1 MPNEFL
7 IISFLSF
14 LIIIFFWKKNY
25 EIASLL
31 NIFDNIE
38 SSRKIKKKKTPLTGG
53 LIILSFIY
61 IFYFLNFIDLT
72 FFDNLEYSLDTP
84 LYFFFINLIFL
95 IGFIDDKIDV
105 SANKKLLSFVI
116 IFSIIAY
123 LDHELLIDILMFKDL
138 DFTLNIFS
146 FSIFFVVFCLVVF
159 LNAANMFDG
168 INLQCSS
175 YFLFLNIYLQLI
187 LEFDS
192 FLTLLMI
199 GLIFFMILNAK
210 NKSYLGDSGVY
221 LMATIYALIIIK
233 LYNKGYLFCDQ
244 ILLMMLIPGLDMIRL
259 TFLRVFK
266 GTHPF
271 KADNNHIHHLLSKNF
286 NETNVT
292 VITLSLIIV
301 PNLLGFFLDT
311 YIFFIFISLCGYVYI
326 INKYNNARKKIR

>member
-1 MPNEFL
+1 
-7 IISFLSF
+7 
-14 LIIIFFWKKNY
+14 
-25 EIASLL
+25 
-31 NIFDNIE
+31 
-38 SSRKIKKKKTPLTGG
+38 
-53 LIILSFIY
+53 
-61 IFYFLNFIDLT
+61 
-72 FFDNLEYSLDTP
+72 
-84 LYFFFINLIFL
+84 
-95 IGFIDDKIDV
+95 
-105 SANKKLLSFVI
+105 
-116 IFSIIAY
+116 
-123 LDHELLIDILMFKDL
+123 MFKDL

-271 KADNNHIHHLLSKNF
+271 KADNNHIHHLLASKF
-286 NETNVT
+286 NEFKVFLITFFLI
-292 VITLSLIIV
+292 VI
-301 PNLLGFFLDT
+301 PNFLGFLLNKYT
-311 YIFFIFISLCGYVYI
+311 IFILISLLIYFYMI
-326 INKYNNARKKIR
+326 IKLNNANKKI